1 MNSIYNNYYN
11 YFDNNDIYSTK
22 YIQLTNVI
30 NIGCILSI
38 FFSVISVILYLL
50 FKENR
55 NFNINIIIST
65 SILNVLYSIGMLL
78 PLKSN
83 ISMTCK
89 FQSFIVNFSQL
100 SQYLSILF
108 LSIINF
114 ISLIKKNLN
123 SKKAFLIYLS
133 FITVIPFFFSYYV
146 IYTKSYGDS
155 GGYCCIDYYNVYKRL
170 FIKKLTFNKF
180 LLMLFVLV
188 INIFF
193 IAKVFVMIYYNKKIE
208 NKNIYFHI
216 NLYSVLMIISIIPEI
231 YLRLDEVINKQNENA
246 NIKRIEI
253 FFENFVGVLYNILF
267 IFSPWNRQNIL
278 NCINTIK
285 YKNKNMLENI
295 ENSILLNENLNK
307 SLSEILNEK
316 DEYDIDEESDD
327 ENNEDNKDND
337 NNENK
342 INEINN
348 NNNDLNEFNEYKNR
362 KYKKKNKKKK
372 NRLTKEMIEYFYGNE
387 YYEEIEDDINE

>member
-1 MNSIYNNYYN
+1 MNSLYNNYYNYYN
-11 YFDNNDIYSTK
+11 YFDNNNIYSTK

-38 FFSVISVILYLL
+38 IFSVISLILYLL
-50 FKENR
+50 FKQNK

-65 SILNVLYSIGMLL
+65 SMLNLLYSFGMLL
-78 PLKSN
+78 PFNSN
-83 ISMTCK
+83 ISKACK
-89 FQSFIVNFSQL
+89 IQSFIINFSQL
-100 SQYLSILF
+100 SQYFSILF

-123 SKKAFLIYLS
+123 SKKAYLIYLC
-133 FITVIPFFFSYYV
+133 FITVIPFGFSYYV

-231 YLRLDEVINKQNENA
+231 YLRLDEVINKQNENP

-253 FFENFVGVLYNILF
+253 YFENFMGFLYNILF
-267 IFSPWNRQNIL
+267 IFSPWNRQIIL
-278 NCINTIK
+278 NCINTMK
-285 YKNKNMLENI
+285 YNNSNKLENI

-307 SLSEILNEK
+307 SLSQILNEK

-327 ENNEDNKDND
+327 ENNDDND
-337 NNENK
+337 ENK

-348 NNNDLNEFNEYKNR
+348 NNNLNELNEYKKR

-387 YYEEIEDDINE
+387 YIEENENDIIE